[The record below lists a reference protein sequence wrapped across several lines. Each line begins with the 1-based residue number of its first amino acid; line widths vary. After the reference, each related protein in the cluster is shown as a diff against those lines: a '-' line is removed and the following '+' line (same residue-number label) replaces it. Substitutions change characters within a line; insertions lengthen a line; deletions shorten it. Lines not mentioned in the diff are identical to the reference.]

1 MLGGYAGWHKQYPSG
16 GLEIFGKSPMEGQK
30 QVQHTKV
37 ASFSNPCAWTTFT
50 CPRNGPIDSHA
61 LRALDTKQAKG
72 CGKLLHRQ
80 ALPHRHDLLR
90 SLFACGKW
98 RMSSDSRR
106 TRGRLEAAARGIM
119 FQLKMADLCIGDV
132 LEAQRPTVRQLLRE
146 FQRDCLFGRA
156 QLVSRAPVSASYESK
171 SLPNPWQITPVE
183 IIPRPRLLC
192 NVCETFRWFLERHT
206 SSKRLFTSRFSHLWP
221 SVTNPVSSGGAAT

>member
-1 MLGGYAGWHKQYPSG
+1 M
-16 GLEIFGKSPMEGQK
+16 
-30 QVQHTKV
+30 
-37 ASFSNPCAWTTFT
+37 
-50 CPRNGPIDSHA
+50 
-61 LRALDTKQAKG
+61 KQAKG

-80 ALPHRHDLLR
+80 ALPHRHDLLH

-98 RMSSDSRR
+98 RRPSDSRR
-106 TRGRLEAAARGIM
+106 TRGRLGTAARGIV

-171 SLPNPWQITPVE
+171 SLPNPWQLTPAE
-183 IIPRPRLLC
+183 IIPRPRLRMSVRRSDGFW
-192 NVCETFRWFLERHT
+192 NATTHPNH
-206 SSKRLFTSRFSHLWP
+206 SSRRDLVIRGPW
-221 SVTNPVSSGGAAT
+221 